1 MESAA
6 FKKLTEQLTEI
17 VQYVRLAKMAF
28 QENLT
33 GKGLKPM
40 LTNDDA
46 AKMLGVSK
54 RTLQRMR
61 SENRIDFIKIGNQC
75 RYQVEAIERM
85 VEERTIAKETSVR
98 PSALG
103 RERPYP
109 GTRPDSTLQQP
120 VLGRTVPPLV
130 SQHGGTL
137 ARQYRQEICQQRL
150 PLIGRCTRHPQKHL
164 LPKHR
169 PARAACLLYGQHR
182 LLAQA
187 RRRTLPQPFCAHQH
201 R

>member
-28 QENLT
+28 QDNLT

-75 RYQVEAIERM
+75 RYRNY
-85 VEERTIAKETSVR
+85 
-98 PSALG
+98 SAPPMGMSNRL
-103 RERPYP
+103 
-109 GTRPDSTLQQP
+109 TVVLQQE
-120 VLGRTVPPLV
+120 L
-130 SQHGGTL
+130 H
-137 ARQYRQEICQQRL
+137 
-150 PLIGRCTRHPQKHL
+150 
-164 LPKHR
+164 
-169 PARAACLLYGQHR
+169 
-182 LLAQA
+182 
-187 RRRTLPQPFCAHQH
+187 
-201 R
+201 

>member
-54 RTLQRMR
+54 RT
-61 SENRIDFIKIGNQC
+61 C
-75 RYQVEAIERM
+75 Y
-85 VEERTIAKETSVR
+85 
-98 PSALG
+98 
-103 RERPYP
+103 
-109 GTRPDSTLQQP
+109 
-120 VLGRTVPPLV
+120 
-130 SQHGGTL
+130 
-137 ARQYRQEICQQRL
+137 
-150 PLIGRCTRHPQKHL
+150 
-164 LPKHR
+164 
-169 PARAACLLYGQHR
+169 
-182 LLAQA
+182 
-187 RRRTLPQPFCAHQH
+187 
-201 R
+201 